1 MDRTKKHAFSI
12 FKAGV
17 EAVDP
22 GMLIKRIVNPAKR
35 DKHNNNLLTVH
46 DWEYDL
52 CRFEKIIIVGGG
64 KASAAM
70 ASEIEEILQG
80 RITDGLV
87 ITSYGRSTAAQRVRI
102 VEAGH
107 PIPDESGVR
116 GTSELLKMLDSSGEN
131 TLVICL
137 ISGGASALLTAPHDT
152 ISVKH
157 VRVITNEL
165 LTCGAT
171 IKEIN
176 TVRKHLSRVKGGN
189 LAATAYPA
197 EVVTLILSDVVG
209 DPLDVIASGPTV
221 PDPTTYSNA
230 IDVLDKYGL
239 LEKTPLPVIEHLERG
254 AGGEIPETPKPGDPL
269 FSKVQNCI
277 IGNNR
282 EALKGAKKR
291 AEELGYNTLI
301 LSSSIEGEA
310 RDVAK
315 IHASIAKEII
325 ENNDPVSKP
334 ACLLSGGETTVTV
347 RGTGKGGRN
356 QEFVLS
362 FAIEIDGAE
371 SVSVLSAGTD
381 GIDGPTN
388 AAGAFANGGT
398 CQKARVLGID
408 AHHYLNNNDSYSFF
422 KTLDDLVITGP
433 TNTNVMDLSIILVDG
448 DSPG

>member
-1 MDRTKKHAFSI
+1 MGPSLKKNAFSI

-22 GMLIKRIVNPAKR
+22 GMLIKRMVKL
-35 DKHNNNLLTVH
+35 NNNLLTVH
-46 DWEYDL
+46 DREYDL
-52 CRFEKIIIVGGG
+52 CRYEKIIVVGGG
-64 KASAAM
+64 KASAVM
-70 ASEIEEILQG
+70 ASEIEEILQS

-87 ITSYGRSTAAQRVRI
+87 ITSRGNSTAIQRVRI

-116 GTSELLKMLDSSGEN
+116 GTSVLLEMLESSGEN

-157 VRVITNEL
+157 VQVLTNEL
-165 LTCGAT
+165 LACGAT

-189 LAATAYPA
+189 LAATACPA

-209 DPLDVIASGPTV
+209 NPLDVIASGPTV
-221 PDPTTYSNA
+221 PDSTTYSNA
-230 IDVLDKYGL
+230 VEVLDKYGL
-239 LEKTPLPVIEHLERG
+239 SRKTPLPVIEHLERG
-254 AGGEIPETPKPGDPL
+254 AGGEIPETPKPGEPL
-269 FSKVQNCI
+269 FSKVQNCV
-277 IGNNR
+277 IGTNR
-282 EALKGAKKR
+282 EALKGAEKR

-301 LSSSIEGEA
+301 LSSFIEGEA
-310 RDVAK
+310 RNAAK

-325 ENNDPVSKP
+325 ENNEPVAKP

-347 RGTGKGGRN
+347 RGTGEGGRN

-362 FAIEIDGAE
+362 FAIELDGAE
-371 SVSVLSAGTD
+371 SVSILSAGTD
-381 GIDGPTN
+381 GIDGPTD
-388 AAGAFANGGT
+388 AAGAYANGGT
-398 CQKARVLGID
+398 CNKARTLGID
-408 AHHYLNNNDSYSFF
+408 PIHHLNNNDSYSFF
-422 KTLDDLVITGP
+422 KALDDLVITGP

-448 DSPG
+448 GSHG